1 MFKVLLL
8 DLDGVLRIRDPDHT
22 GAVELA
28 HGLPAGT
35 LSVAAFAPHRLM
47 PALTGVV
54 DDQAWRDSI
63 TEALVAEHGET
74 AHVAVEDWMVPV
86 GTVDPE
92 VLEIV
97 RRARTEL
104 RVVLFSNA
112 TSRLADDVAGLGLTD
127 EVDAVVS
134 SADIGLAKPD
144 PDVFSRIAL
153 SSRLMFSEIV
163 FVDRSPENVATAEI
177 LGIRSHLYTGVKGLQ
192 TFIDDILGS

>member
-74 AHVAVEDWMVPV
+74 AHVAVDDWMVPV